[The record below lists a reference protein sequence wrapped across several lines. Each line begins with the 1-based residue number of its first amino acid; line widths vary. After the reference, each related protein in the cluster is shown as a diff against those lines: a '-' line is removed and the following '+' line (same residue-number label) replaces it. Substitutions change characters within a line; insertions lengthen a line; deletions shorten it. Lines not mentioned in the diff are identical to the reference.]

1 MAKSVY
7 EKLQT
12 AFENERLGATVVEL
26 LGELGDVREWAE
38 ALTEL
43 ADNIESVE
51 AAVQDYIDCEGDRD
65 EKADAKQTA
74 LDSFDEMVESW
85 EAATALPDVDNLL
98 KGL

>member
-1 MAKSVY
+1 MAKSIY

-12 AFENERLGATVVEL
+12 AVENARIGATTVEL

-43 ADNIESVE
+43 ADNIESAE
-51 AAVQDYIDCEGDRD
+51 SAVQDYIDCEGDRD
-65 EKADAKQTA
+65 EKADAKDTA
-74 LDSFDEMVESW
+74 ISTLEEMFESW
-85 EAATALPDVDNLL
+85 DAATALPDVDDLL